1 VAKPGLALFGQ
12 QPNRSLSRTRAK
24 SLSRSHARPGH
35 KQDGSTTLEFLAA
48 RTLLGGQSITPT
60 VNSTS
65 TSHSR
70 SYSNS
75 HTTLDSRSRSNSY
88 SFLHSRSHSH
98 SHSHSHSLG
107 NQSKWKV
114 KELRLQLLRMQKV
127 MNQNGTRNRAAV
139 IFGPVLHGPV
149 QSKWKQK
156 GTCTRPALSTTLVE
170 IHMDMVNLVLF
181 MYTIIMH

>member
-1 VAKPGLALFGQ
+1 MAKPGLALFGQ

-98 SHSHSHSLG
+98 SLC

-114 KELRLQLLRMQKV
+114 KELRLQFLRMQKV
-127 MNQNGTRNRAAV
+127 MNQNGTRNRVAV

-156 GTCTRPALSTTLVE
+156 GTSTGPALSTTLVE
-170 IHMDMVNLVLF
+170 IHMDTVNLVLF
-181 MYTIIMH
+181 MYTIILH